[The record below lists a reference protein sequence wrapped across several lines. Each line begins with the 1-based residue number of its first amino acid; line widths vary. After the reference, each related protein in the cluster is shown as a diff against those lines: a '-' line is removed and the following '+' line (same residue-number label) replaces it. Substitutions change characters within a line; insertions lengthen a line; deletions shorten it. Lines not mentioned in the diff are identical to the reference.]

1 MKTHELSILQAFAD
15 AIYNGDKTF
24 ELTEN
29 DREYQKGDHIK
40 FTVRNSL
47 TLKQINHA
55 LNDCEY
61 EITYV
66 LSGWGLKENY
76 VVLAI
81 KRLNI

>member
-1 MKTHELSILQAFAD
+1 MKTHEIGILSDFAD
-15 AIYNGDKTF
+15 AIYSGDKTF

-40 FTVRNSL
+40 FTVLKSL
-47 TLKQINHA
+47 TRNRMNHA

-66 LSGWGLKENY
+66 YSGYGLQ
-76 VVLAI
+76 VPFVILALRRI
-81 KRLNI
+81 K

>member
-1 MKTHELSILQAFAD
+1 MKIHEVGILSDFAD

-40 FTVRNSL
+40 FTVLKSL
-47 TLKQINHA
+47 TRNRMNHA

-66 LSGWGLKENY
+66 YSGYGLK
-76 VVLAI
+76 VPFVILALRRI
-81 KRLNI
+81 K